1 MSLTVLFDL
10 DDTLLNNP
18 LDIFMRDYIGLLS
31 IFLSPFT
38 PPEKMVPQ
46 LLQSTDLMIAKD
58 TPCKTLEMTFD
69 EDFYPKLGLNK
80 TQLKELI
87 SAFYENEFGTLKNIT
102 AQIPEAIQA
111 VEFAFRTGCQVIIA
125 TNPLFPLRANLH
137 RLDWA
142 GLSNQ
147 VYPYSLITSYETM
160 HFAKPNPAYYAE
172 ILGKLGWMDQPVC
185 VIGNSLTD
193 DILPAKKLGIPSY
206 FLQSSSRL
214 QGESYDQLIETG
226 THAGIIPWLKQQM
239 QEEHAPVIDGREG
252 ITAVL
257 KSTPAVLSFLT
268 DNLTESQWLQKPKIN
283 EWSIQEV
290 ICHLRDVENEV
301 NIPRLMKFLGE
312 DNPFIS
318 GVDSDPWVNER
329 AYNNAYTPDALIH
342 YCSARASLLKIL
354 DRLSEDDWEKYGQ
367 HSIFGP
373 TTLREILGFIS
384 VHDRDHANQIKKN
397 LNQIQ

>member
-1 MSLTVLFDL
+1 MNLTVLFDL

-18 LDIFMRDYIGLLS
+18 LEIFMRDYIGLLS
-31 IFLSPFT
+31 NFLSPFT

-58 TPCKTLEMTFD
+58 TPCNTLEMTFD
-69 EDFYPKLGLNK
+69 EDFYPKLGLDK
-80 TQLKELI
+80 TQLKDLI
-87 SAFYENEFGTLKNIT
+87 SAFYEKEFGTLKNIT

-111 VEFAFRTGCQVIIA
+111 VEFAFTNGCQVIIA

-142 GLSNQ
+142 GLSNH
-147 VYPYSLITSYETM
+147 VFPYSLITSYETM

-172 ILGKLGWMDQPVC
+172 ILGKLGWLDQPAC
-185 VIGNSLTD
+185 VVGNSLAD
-193 DILPAKKLGIPSY
+193 DILPAQKLGIPGY

-214 QGESYDQLIETG
+214 QGDSFDQLIETG
-226 THAGIIPWLKQQM
+226 SHAGIIPWLQRQM
-239 QEEHAPVIDGREG
+239 QEEHSPVIDRREG

-257 KSTPAVLSFLT
+257 KSTPAVFSYLT
-268 DNLTESQWLQKPKIN
+268 NNLTESQWLQKPERN

-329 AYNNAYTPDALIH
+329 AYNNSYTPDALIH
-342 YCSARASLLKIL
+342 FCSARASLLMNL
-354 DRLSEDDWEKYGQ
+354 DRLSEDDWEKHGQ

-384 VHDRDHANQIKKN
+384 VHDRDHANQINKI
-397 LNQIQ
+397 LNQIH